1 VFRLLAAMRKLR
13 GTRLDLFGRT
23 TERRLERRLIEDFE
37 ATVGTVLQHLD
48 ADNIGLATEIVDL
61 FMEIRGYG
69 PVKQQAAA
77 RIRPQIA
84 GQLAEFTCTR
94 RKAA

>member
-37 ATVGTVLQHLD
+37 ATVDTILQHLD
-48 ADNIGLATEIVDL
+48 ADNIGLATEIADL

-69 PVKQQAAA
+69 PVKEQAAA
-77 RIRPQIA
+77 RIGPQIA
-84 GQLAEFTCTR
+84 GKLAEFTRAR